1 MTKISFAGGKTS
13 EAVVADETPVLTD
26 VNRGPDDKDPL
37 PCVLQ
42 AKGKN
47 HGKKQ
52 KEPTLLEK
60 VSWELLLISDFSIP
74 CSWSGNCSGR

>member
-1 MTKISFAGGKTS
+1 MTKLSFAGGKTG

-26 VNRGPDDKDPL
+26 VNRGLDAKDPL
-37 PCVLQ
+37 PCVVQ

-52 KEPTLLEK
+52 IEPTLLEK
-60 VSWELLLISDFSIP
+60 VS
-74 CSWSGNCSGR
+74 CY